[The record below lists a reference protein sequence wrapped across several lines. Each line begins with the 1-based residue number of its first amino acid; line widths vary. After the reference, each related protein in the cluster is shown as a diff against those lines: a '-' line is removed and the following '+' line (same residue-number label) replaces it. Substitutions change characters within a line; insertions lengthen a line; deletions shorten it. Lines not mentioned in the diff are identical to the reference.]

1 MFLFVVITSSGLQS
15 SQMLLFGAFIE
26 YCISHSYNSLSLPL
40 SGTIAALIVVTLLV
54 FVLVVTVVVCVVVKR
69 NRRRN
74 NSTSDCNSRQACGE
88 SLVVKVSS
96 ATGGNGRLIIKWIVI
111 NYE

>member
-1 MFLFVVITSSGLQS
+1 MFPYVVVTSSGLQS
-15 SQMLLFGAFIE
+15 SQTLLFGTCIE
-26 YCISHSYNSLSLPL
+26 YCISHSYNSLSLPS

-54 FVLVVTVVVCVVVKR
+54 FVLVVMVVVCVVVKR

-74 NSTSDCNSRQACGE
+74 NSTSDCNSRQACGK

-96 ATGGNGRLIIKWIVI
+96 TTGGTGRFK
-111 NYE
+111 